1 MQALESR
8 IWRQLW
14 RQSAILRET
23 ISSLRSPDLTRWE
36 YFWSCCW
43 IDRARTVRTVD
54 LDDRWWQKVLWN
66 WRWQTFSGGER
77 GGRGEL
83 HHWWPWHGDPGKD
96 SEHEKPSKS
105 PPMANEVT
113 FLSQMTLS
121 SPPANYATTSANI
134 INTLPQV
141 QRLNKNI
148 LRQTLTKT
156 EAKIKEYFLSKSLFF
171 RCQFQWVSSTTSPRC
186 QHPSH
191 YPCQPHYQLSLL
203 LHSRYLCLYLQCI
216 CISTVFWYLCLQL
229 TGQSIPVTVSNLVSS
244 LQTPLPQSSFLSQV
258 AVATMILHYVFSNC
272 WQILVATGFKF

>member
-1 MQALESR
+1 
-8 IWRQLW
+8 
-14 RQSAILRET
+14 
-23 ISSLRSPDLTRWE
+23 
-36 YFWSCCW
+36 
-43 IDRARTVRTVD
+43 
-54 LDDRWWQKVLWN
+54 
-66 WRWQTFSGGER
+66 
-77 GGRGEL
+77 
-83 HHWWPWHGDPGKD
+83 
-96 SEHEKPSKS
+96 
-105 PPMANEVT
+105 MANEVT

-156 EAKIKEYFLSKSLFF
+156 EAKIKEYFLTKSLFF

-191 YPCQPHYQLSLL
+191 YPCQPHYQRSLL
-203 LHSRYLCLYLQCI
+203 LHSRYLCLYLHCI
-216 CISTVFWYLCLQL
+216 CISTVFKYLCLQL

-258 AVATMILHYVFSNC
+258 AVASMILHNVFFS
-272 WQILVATGFKF
+272 IAGKFWLKQVSVF